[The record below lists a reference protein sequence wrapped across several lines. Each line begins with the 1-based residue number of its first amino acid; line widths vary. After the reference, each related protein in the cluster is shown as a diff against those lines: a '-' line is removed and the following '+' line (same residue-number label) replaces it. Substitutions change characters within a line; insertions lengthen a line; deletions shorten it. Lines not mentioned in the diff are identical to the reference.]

1 MLKVLVLKERG
12 KQIRRTSLE
21 EKKTSETK
29 LTEIYVSAGREA
41 FDPQHRIKG

>member
-21 EKKTSETK
+21 EKKLRTK
-29 LTEIYVSAGREA
+29 ITEIYVSAGREA